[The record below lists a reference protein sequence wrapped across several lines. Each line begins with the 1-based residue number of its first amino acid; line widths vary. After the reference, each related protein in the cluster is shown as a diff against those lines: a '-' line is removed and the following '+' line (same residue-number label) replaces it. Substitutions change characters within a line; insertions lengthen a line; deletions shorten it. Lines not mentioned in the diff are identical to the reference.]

1 MKGPEPLPQEGREK
15 APEAGAARAGP
26 AARLPLLLALL
37 TVILLAAIIAPV
49 VEERL
54 ALRDELARIEAEI
67 ARAQS
72 LVAAAPELEERL
84 RRIAE
89 ALAGSG
95 LLLEGDST
103 ARAAAQLQTRIRDLA
118 EETQSELRQLQ
129 VHDTPAR
136 EPDLPAILEPVEVET
151 ELVTDIQGLHRM
163 LAALEGGP
171 PLVFVRA
178 LHVRARLE
186 RADPETGTYSVMPEL
201 IVSMTVRGYH
211 LLPGGKTGGGP

>member
-1 MKGPEPLPQEGREK
+1 MMRPDPLPQQSRDRV
-15 APEAGAARAGP
+15 PEARAASAGP
-26 AARLPLLLALL
+26 AGRLPLLLALL
-37 TVILLAAIIAPV
+37 AVILLAAIIAPI
-49 VEERL
+49 VEQRL
-54 ALRDELARIEAEI
+54 ALRDELARLEAEI
-67 ARAQS
+67 ARAQR
-72 LVAAAPELEERL
+72 LVASAPELGERL
-84 RRIAE
+84 ARIE
-89 ALAGSG
+89 DALAGSR

-118 EETQSELRQLQ
+118 DDTQSELRQLQ
-129 VHDTPAR
+129 VHDTPGR

-163 LAALEGGP
+163 LAALEGEP

-211 LLPGGKTGGGP
+211 LLARTDSGGRS